1 MSTASKRILS
11 IVVDERTRK
20 DVLHISQEMTAIN
33 LTASPA
39 EIIDDAF
46 KSPNELKLKSFEN
59 LTSNKIII
67 IMMMIKWN
75 RLGILGRGQES

>member
-39 EIIDDAF
+39 EVIDDAF

>member
-39 EIIDDAF
+39 EVIDDAF

-59 LTSNKIII
+59 LTSNKIIM